1 MPMPL
6 SQSSSH
12 TRTLPKANRRRKQA
26 EEARHQWVERERVDR
41 ENEERGHPPKSTS
54 SSTKRGSPH
63 FWLAV
68 AVAIV
73 AVAIV
78 AGVGIF
84 LALPDQ
90 GGGVEPPEPPPEPP
104 VVLTAP
110 SSGYARCGSDAIKV
124 YWFDRT
130 NYQKRHLD
138 ITGEQAT
145 AIFGRAWWNTI
156 GHMSQSACDSW
167 PTGSPLT
174 GRPPS

>member
-1 MPMPL
+1 MPL

-54 SSTKRGSPH
+54 SSTKRGSLH
-63 FWLAV
+63 VWLAV
-68 AVAIV
+68 AVVI
-73 AVAIV
+73 VAIV
-78 AGVGIF
+78 AGVGI
-84 LALPDQ
+84 LLSLLDQ
-90 GGGVEPPEPPPEPP
+90 DGGVEPPEPPPEPP

-110 SSGYARCGSDAIKV
+110 SSGYARCGSDTNKV

-130 NYQKRHLD
+130 NYQKRHID

-167 PTGSPLT
+167 PTGPALT
-174 GRPPS
+174 GRPPSR